1 MTVEERMA
9 MIDAKVENEKRKK
22 AKEEEDLAN
31 ETERLMEQIR
41 ELKPRIDD
49 LIKLANY
56 ARRNGIEINYRD
68 VRNEDYKHGT
78 FVSNGWSHVV
88 GFINENPIRYVGQVA
103 GGAYGAWDFMTDG
116 VEIFARGRCEDRYIK
131 GTPNVRQ
138 LRHFV
143 KRFPVFEEE
152 FYKYIDSKCKGE
164 N

>member
-88 GFINENPIRYVGQVA
+88 GFLDDCPIKYVGQMA
-103 GGAYGAWDFMTDG
+103 GGACGKWNFATNGNAIFDF
-116 VEIFARGRCEDRYIK
+116 AGRICDE
-131 GTPNVRQ
+131 RQ
-138 LRHFV
+138 EPDIQHMKHFLE
-143 KRFPVFEEE
+143 RFPVFEEE